1 MLKINKILK
10 IDTFNITGQFNDG
23 QIKKLDVYPL
33 IQNHLHLKGVNNLL
47 DLSVFKKAKVGD
59 FGEIFWSNIVETKNE
74 TLLDYDIS
82 PEYFYF
88 NGESIVSN

>member
-1 MLKINKILK
+1 MLKISKILRIDSFK
-10 IDTFNITGQFNDG
+10 IIGQFNDG
-23 QIKKLDVYPL
+23 QIKKLDVYPI

-47 DLSVFKKAKVGD
+47 NLAVFDKAKVGD
-59 FGEIFWSNIVETKNE
+59 FGEIFWSNIVELKDE

-88 NGESIVSN
+88 NGETIFE